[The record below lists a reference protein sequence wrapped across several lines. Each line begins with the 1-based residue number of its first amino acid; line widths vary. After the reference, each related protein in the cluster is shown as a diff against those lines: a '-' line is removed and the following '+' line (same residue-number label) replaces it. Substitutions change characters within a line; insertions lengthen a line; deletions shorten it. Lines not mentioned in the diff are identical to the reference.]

1 MRESTEHSGAMSIVR
16 NLILLLST
24 AAVLAIL
31 FAGYWTV
38 LQGAGQP
45 GGGGARAPLPVAEAD
60 LPDTVAQV
68 GAIEVPGGGAAA
80 WTSYDERSGQPVMRF
95 SCESYSP
102 VPGSRNEVHCTRPRL
117 TQRLPGGMVAT
128 VAGEEARLL
137 VDRAGGTGLR
147 PRSGRISG
155 QARII
160 VDRAAGLD
168 QPPLSER
175 PQDQVLVELDYF
187 DFDLNIGSMRTTS
200 AVRAVSRDFE
210 ITGAGLEFVW
220 NQTSNRIEK
229 LELAQGRRLVLH
241 MQRDLA
247 SGPDEAPDAPAA
259 PHAVSPAPAAAPM
272 PAAAPAKRGA
282 AGYEFTLSGGVL
294 AQHYRSRRL
303 AKSQH
308 TSEFV
313 GEIDAEALR
322 LVFDMQSSASLL
334 AERDPNASR
343 GPFDP
348 REHLVIDWSG
358 PLSILP
364 DEAQRP
370 GDGPRRRV
378 DALGERVVLRLPRG
392 AVTTGGLTLQHD
404 AERLW
409 LRPGPDGRVTMRLG
423 GLEASAGSVYFDGA
437 QRVLKLLG
445 PVWLRS
451 GERRDA
457 SEIACRDWAEFELQ
471 PSSGRTV
478 GADIDGF
485 GSVRRARF
493 VGAVVANVDRERVT
507 ANELV
512 AHFAE
517 ATVATSASAADA
529 APGDGLATRIEAIEA
544 GGNVLLTSGERRLS
558 CWWLRAALDVDGEGR
573 RAPRHVTADGFV
585 MLVDRQR
592 RLQAEG
598 RRLDARLD
606 DARRIDRAAISGTAE
621 HPAKVRAE
629 DYMVRGHEIDFDSGR
644 KTMKVDG
651 WSELTFRASRSLR
664 GLPQSGATPTRV
676 VSRESLVIDLRPE
689 RNAVRFAGEV
699 TARNGDEELLADAV
713 TLYLGDASEEPGP
726 AGATGASNVGRAL
739 HALLGQGGTAAV
751 SVARSSLAAVEAARG
766 GGAADEPGPILGE
779 RLARK
784 EPVRLLARNAV
795 VQTNAYVA
803 GDAEPILHQ
812 SLAAPEINVDIA
824 ARAIRTLG
832 QTSLYMI
839 DRRLDAEE
847 SAAGPSALVSRG
859 PSQTI
864 LRSERALTY
873 SLGAD
878 GPQRLDRVILEGDVR
893 FRRVT
898 GEELLDLE
906 RMLPRRA
913 QDPALHRQLETRNT
927 YLESDRLECELRADA
942 AGPGGGRSAL
952 ALSWIGAS
960 GDVYLRDQRG
970 DDVRSV
976 ETDRLEFDR
985 LQGLVRVLG
994 EGGRLAR
1001 VYNENL
1007 RTGRLDVPVVGPEL
1021 LIDLRA
1027 NTVRTQRIQGTIRP

>member
-1 MRESTEHSGAMSIVR
+1 MRESTEYSGAMSIVR

-24 AAVLAIL
+24 GAVLAIL

-38 LQGAGQP
+38 LQGAGRA
-45 GGGGARAPLPVAEAD
+45 GAGGARAHLPVAEAD
-60 LPDTVAQV
+60 LPDTVMQV

-80 WTSYDERSGQPVMRF
+80 WTSYDERTGQPVMRF

-102 VPGSRNEVHCTRPRL
+102 VPGSRNEVHCTRPQL

-128 VAGEEARLL
+128 VAGDEARLL
-137 VDRAGGTGLR
+137 VDRAGGSGLR

-168 QPPLSER
+168 QPPLSDR

-210 ITGAGLEFVW
+210 ITGAGLDFVW

-247 SGPDEAPDAPAA
+247 SGLSETPGAPAA
-259 PHAVSPAPAAAPM
+259 VSPAAAAAPAPAAA
-272 PAAAPAKRGA
+272 AAKRGA
-282 AGYEFTLSGGVL
+282 AGYACTLSGGVL
-294 AQHYRSRRL
+294 AGHYRSRRQT
-303 AKSQH
+303 KSQH

-313 GEIDAEALR
+313 GEIEAEALR
-322 LVFDMQSSASLL
+322 LVFDMQSSAGLL
-334 AERDPNASR
+334 AERDPNDVR
-343 GPFDP
+343 GPVDP

-358 PLSILP
+358 PLTILP

-378 DALGERVVLRLPRG
+378 DALGEHVVLRLPHG
-392 AVTTGGLTLQHD
+392 AITTGGLTLQQD

-409 LRPGPDGRVTMRLG
+409 LRPGPDGRVAARLG
-423 GLEASAGSVYFDGA
+423 GLEASAGSMYFDGA
-437 QRVLKLLG
+437 QRLLKLMG

-457 SEIACRDWAEFELQ
+457 SEIACRDWAELELQ
-471 PSSGRTV
+471 PSSGRAI

-485 GSVRRARF
+485 GAVRRARF
-493 VGAVVANVDRERVT
+493 VGAVVANVDGERVR

-517 ATVATSASAADA
+517 AMEAASASESAAA
-529 APGDGLATRIEAIEA
+529 HQGDGLAARIETIEA
-544 GGNVLLTSGERRLS
+544 GGDVLLTSGDRRLS
-558 CWWLRAALDVDGEGR
+558 CWWLRAALDVDGAGR
-573 RAPRHVTADGFV
+573 RFPRHVTADGSV
-585 MLVDRQR
+585 LLVDRQR
-592 RLQAEG
+592 RLWGEG
-598 RRLDARLD
+598 RRLEAWLD

-629 DYMVRGHEIDFDSGR
+629 DYAVRGHEIDFDGGR

-651 WSELTFRASRSLR
+651 WSELVFRASRSLR

-676 VSRESLVIDLRPE
+676 VSRESLVVDLRPE
-689 RNAVRFAGEV
+689 RNAVQFTGEV

-713 TLYLGDASEEPGP
+713 TLYLRDAPEERGP
-726 AGATGASNVGRAL
+726 AGANSGSNMGRAL
-739 HALLGQGGTAAV
+739 HALLGQAGAAAA
-751 SVARSSLAAVEAARG
+751 SVARSSLAAVQAAREG
-766 GGAADEPGPILGE
+766 GVADEPAPILGE

-847 SAAGPSALVSRG
+847 SSAGPSALVSRG

-864 LRSERALTY
+864 LRSELALTY
-873 SLGAD
+873 ALGAD

-898 GEELLDLE
+898 GEELLDVE
-906 RMLPRRA
+906 RMLPRLA
-913 QDPALHRQLETRNT
+913 QDPAVLKQLETRNT
-927 YLESDRLECELRADA
+927 YLESERLECELRTDA
-942 AGPGGGRSAL
+942 AGGAGAGRSAL

-985 LQGLVRVLG
+985 MQGLVRVLG

-1001 VYNENL
+1001 VYNENR
-1007 RTGRLDVPVVGPEL
+1007 RTGKLDVPVVGAEL
-1021 LIDLRA
+1021 LLDLRA